1 MVDMK
6 FVILFLL
13 AVCLFL
19 WLEGYYW
26 KRTASLLEARVLG
39 RSAGLRTFFDAW
51 LDGRIE
57 SRLRKKAAGR

>member
-1 MVDMK
+1 MK

-13 AVCLFL
+13 AVCFFL

-26 KRTASLLEARVLG
+26 KRTASLLESRLLG
-39 RSAGLRTFFDAW
+39 RPGSLRTFFDAW

-57 SRLRKKAAGR
+57 SRLRKKSARR